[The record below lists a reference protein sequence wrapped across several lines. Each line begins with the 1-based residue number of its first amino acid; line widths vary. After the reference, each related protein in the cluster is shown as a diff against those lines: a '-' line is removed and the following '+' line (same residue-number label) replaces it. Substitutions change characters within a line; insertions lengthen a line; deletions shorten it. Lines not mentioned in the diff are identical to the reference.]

1 MLKNLIAMALFGMI
15 AHSVWAEDTFVLV
28 GHSALQKT
36 DLASLQR
43 LYTGRILTLNQQ
55 PATPLSLPP
64 GNAIRQQFLK
74 TILGQNEEQYSG
86 YWLVRRYV
94 GKGTPP
100 QEVASPE
107 EIIRIVGSTPGAVG
121 YLPATKV
128 PAGSNIIFSP

>member
-1 MLKNLIAMALFGMI
+1 MLRIFFMLP
-15 AHSVWAEDTFVLV
+15 LV
-28 GHSALQKT
+28 FTQNTIVKANESFMVIGHNSLQRS
-36 DLASLQR
+36 DLAALQR
-43 LYTGRILTLNQQ
+43 LYTGRAITLNQQ
-55 PATPLSLPP
+55 PAIPLNLPP
-64 GNAIRQQFLK
+64 GSPTRQQFLK

>member
-15 AHSVWAEDTFVLV
+15 AHSLWAEDSFVLV

-55 PATPLSLPP
+55 PATPLNLPP

>member
-15 AHSVWAEDTFVLV
+15 AHSVWAEDSFVLV

-55 PATPLSLPP
+55 PATPLNLPP

>member
-15 AHSVWAEDTFVLV
+15 AHSVWAEDSFVLV

-55 PATPLSLPP
+55 PATPLNLPP

-100 QEVASPE
+100 QEVASSE

>member
-15 AHSVWAEDTFVLV
+15 AHSVWAEDSFVLV

-55 PATPLSLPP
+55 PATPLNLPA